1 MAGFNVRKNDSSGKM
16 RGLLTVTDLTLSLA
30 GQVQRRQW
38 RRRRRRLPATLMPR
52 AARPPPPSRLRGDR
66 SLEHSGYHAEIG
78 AKTKQGGY
86 TGFGLNQGGRTRDVN
101 HKCSSNVRCGQ
112 TCRLARRLP
121 WPACGTG
128 RWRGWRARRG
138 GWHTG
143 AKPRRGGCRGCSVR
157 WRRCQC
163 GRCAACRTAAGQRPK
178 RVSIGGAAR
187 ALVRI
192 TGMAV
197 GCVMQTKQT
206 ATVARAC
213 TADGPDACPDRPM
226 AAAAEIG
233 TASNGPGPWLPA
245 SRGGAGHAAAAG
257 LGRLAAAAG
266 WMTDDADA
274 VGGGREDGEAG
285 TSAPG
290 MTEAARPPRPPAS
303 APVATTGVR
312 PKPVEGTHAVAGAT
326 APRTAAHGGGLTEAA
341 GGGITVHAAGAGA
354 GGPRAAAGI
363 PTPRCCRA
371 ATATAAPAVASGSA
385 AAADA
390 TPVDAAAAEAAA
402 RWPPGG
408 RSAPAGQPRAA
419 KTARGDE
426 SGRRCRPTRPRDGI
440 SLRKRVRK
448 ARTCRTSSLFPVAGI
463 DNPPRRR
470 GP

>member
-1 MAGFNVRKNDSSGKM
+1 
-16 RGLLTVTDLTLSLA
+16 
-30 GQVQRRQW
+30 
-38 RRRRRRLPATLMPR
+38 
-52 AARPPPPSRLRGDR
+52 
-66 SLEHSGYHAEIG
+66 
-78 AKTKQGGY
+78 
-86 TGFGLNQGGRTRDVN
+86 
-101 HKCSSNVRCGQ
+101 
-112 TCRLARRLP
+112 
-121 WPACGTG
+121 
-128 RWRGWRARRG
+128 
-138 GWHTG
+138 
-143 AKPRRGGCRGCSVR
+143 
-157 WRRCQC
+157 
-163 GRCAACRTAAGQRPK
+163 
-178 RVSIGGAAR
+178 
-187 ALVRI
+187 
-192 TGMAV
+192 
-197 GCVMQTKQT
+197 
-206 ATVARAC
+206 
-213 TADGPDACPDRPM
+213 
-226 AAAAEIG
+226 
-233 TASNGPGPWLPA
+233 
-245 SRGGAGHAAAAG
+245 
-257 LGRLAAAAG
+257 
-266 WMTDDADA
+266 MTDDADA

-285 TSAPG
+285 TCAPG

-312 PKPVEGTHAVAGAT
+312 PKPVEGTHAPAPGGAGCHGSGGGGDGPTVPVAGAT

>member
-1 MAGFNVRKNDSSGKM
+1 
-16 RGLLTVTDLTLSLA
+16 
-30 GQVQRRQW
+30 
-38 RRRRRRLPATLMPR
+38 LMPR
-52 AARPPPPSRLRGDR
+52 AARPPPPSRLRGDH

-78 AKTKQGGY
+78 AKMKQGGY
-86 TGFGLNQGGRTRDVN
+86 IGFGLNQGSRTRDVN
-101 HKCSSNVRCGQ
+101 HKCTSNVRCGQ

-128 RWRGWRARRG
+128 RWRGRRARRG

-143 AKPRRGGCRGCSVR
+143 AEPRRGGCRGCSIR
-157 WRRCQC
+157 WRRYQC

-213 TADGPDACPDRPM
+213 TADGPDACPDRPA
-226 AAAAEIG
+226 AAAAEIE

-257 LGRLAAAAG
+257 LAAAAG
-266 WMTDDADA
+266 CMTDDADA

-285 TSAPG
+285 TGAPG
-290 MTEAARPPRPPAS
+290 MTEAARPLRPPAS

-312 PKPVEGTHAVAGAT
+312 PKPVEGSHAPAPGGAGCHGSGGGGDGPTVPVAGAT
-326 APRTAAHGGGLTEAA
+326 APRTAAHGGGLTQAA

-354 GGPRAAAGI
+354 GGPRAAAGT

-371 ATATAAPAVASGSA
+371 AAATAAPAVASGSA

-408 RSAPAGQPRAA
+408 RSAPAGQSQQTP
-419 KTARGDE
+419 
-426 SGRRCRPTRPRDGI
+426 SC
-440 SLRKRVRK
+440 
-448 ARTCRTSSLFPVAGI
+448 
-463 DNPPRRR
+463 
-470 GP
+470 